1 LLEGPDGRDGVAAA
15 ARRVLHELSAPILVN
30 GLKLTVGASIGIAMC
45 PEDGRTAA
53 DLLQRG
59 DAAMLRAKEDRG
71 AYKFFDSSI
80 DEELKSKAALENDLR
95 AAIPQGDIVP
105 YFQPVLRLDDGALA
119 GYEVLARWPHRE
131 RGMIS
136 PVEFIPVAEEAGL
149 VDAMFWALLAQ
160 ACAKALNTP
169 GDFMLAVNISPSQ
182 VRDQWFPE
190 KVLRTLRETGFPAQR
205 LEIEVTE
212 SAKSALMSLKNQG
225 VRVALDD
232 FGTGYSSLFLLR
244 ALPIDKLKIDRSF
257 VATLTTDRENATIV
271 GALVGL
277 GKALGLQVTAEGVE
291 DEATADM
298 LRAMGCEFAQGYLF
312 GAAIETP
319 TYDLPLRVAV

>member
-1 LLEGPDGRDGVAAA
+1 V
-15 ARRVLHELSAPILVN
+15 RVDTGDLV
-30 GLKLTVGASIGIAMC
+30 
-45 PEDGRTAA
+45 
-53 DLLQRG
+53 
-59 DAAMLRAKEDRG
+59 
-71 AYKFFDSSI
+71 
-80 DEELKSKAALENDLR
+80 
-95 AAIPQGDIVP
+95 
-105 YFQPVLRLDDGALA
+105 

-136 PVEFIPVAEEAGL
+136 PTHFIPVAEEAGL
-149 VDAMFWALLAQ
+149 VDAMFWTLLAQ
-160 ACAKALNTP
+160 ACRKALDAP
-169 GDFMLAVNISPSQ
+169 GEFILAVNISPSQ

-212 SAKSALMSLKNQG
+212 SAMIGDVARAKSSLMSLKNQG

-257 VATLTTDRENATIV
+257 VTRLTEDRENATIV

-291 DEATADM
+291 DEATAEA
-298 LRAMGCEFAQGYLF
+298 LRAMGCEFAQGFLY
-312 GAAIETP
+312 GAAVESP
-319 TYDLPLRVAV
+319 HYALQPLRAVS

>member
-1 LLEGPDGRDGVAAA
+1 
-15 ARRVLHELSAPILVN
+15 
-30 GLKLTVGASIGIAMC
+30 
-45 PEDGRTAA
+45 
-53 DLLQRG
+53 
-59 DAAMLRAKEDRG
+59 
-71 AYKFFDSSI
+71 
-80 DEELKSKAALENDLR
+80 
-95 AAIPQGDIVP
+95 
-105 YFQPVLRLDDGALA
+105 
-119 GYEVLARWPHRE
+119 
-131 RGMIS
+131 
-136 PVEFIPVAEEAGL
+136 
-149 VDAMFWALLAQ
+149 
-160 ACAKALNTP
+160 
-169 GDFMLAVNISPSQ
+169 MLAVNISPSQ

-212 SAKSALMSLKNQG
+212 SAMIGDIQRAKSALMSLKNQG